1 MALPATI
8 EARQRELL
16 ELLAAIPLA
25 ESTEPSPDAITRL
38 SERDPSVPHRFA
50 RQIVQAHPWRRSIFK
65 HTASMLLGRDL
76 AEASAWFRNADN
88 HIVGEWEAL
97 ILLRCYH
104 ALKKTPHFA
113 GNGTEASVR
122 SFLVDDLLP
131 RVRAENAGLGKFST
145 SPTAWCGSENHTII
159 GFSIRL
165 LLEELA
171 GEDIDR
177 DHWGYPADQIPRWCL
192 EKATRGY
199 TEFFSTHY
207 TERCLAPLLNIAD
220 CSTDAGL
227 REVTSMAVDLLVAEY
242 ALIQINGFRGGAVR
256 RCYQVWTDDTH
267 QPEMTDS
274 RHDCCY
280 PMGQVFFG
288 DAVTE
293 SPFQYNDG
301 EQTIG
306 YLYYATTGY
315 RPSPVHL
322 EIVRPE
328 VRGNL
333 EIESARRWEHEDAQ
347 PQEPDT
353 CITAYATPHYVLSSI
368 RVPDK
373 IQWGHGNIGVN
384 GGVPYRL
391 SFRKP
396 RAMVG
401 TARDGE
407 NAWLTDP
414 LEARALFQHEST
426 VLYSGK
432 VDSYRE
438 VDPPIGPGEGIGLEE
453 QEGAFRPYR
462 EAGAEGEQVYAG
474 VREENGVGVMEVRLA
489 SQHESWEAFK
499 TAFKGNAAELESRER
514 MCYTTCDGIA
524 IELEGRRVAVDGK
537 PQATDGWPLYRSRL
551 INGDWWNQSEDAG
564 RITIGDETTG
574 RLVLDFRDL
583 ERSVREEME

>member
-1 MALPATI
+1 MALGETI
-8 EARQRELL
+8 EARQQELL
-16 ELLAAIPLA
+16 EMLATIPLA
-25 ESTEPSPDAITRL
+25 GAQDPSPDAITELRG
-38 SERDPSVPHRFA
+38 SDPSAPHRFT

-65 HTASMLLGRDL
+65 HTASMLLGTNL
-76 AEASAWFRNADN
+76 EEASAWFGDADN

-104 ALKKTPHFA
+104 ALRDKPQFTE
-113 GNGTEASVR
+113 NGTQAALR
-122 SFLVDDLLP
+122 SFLVDELLP

-145 SPTAWCGSENHTII
+145 SPTAWCGSENHTIV
-159 GFSIRL
+159 GFSVRL
-165 LLEELA
+165 LLEEMA
-171 GEDIDR
+171 GDDMDR
-177 DHWGYPADQIPRWCL
+177 DLWGYAADQIPKWCR

-220 CSTDAGL
+220 YSADAGL
-227 REVTSMAVDLLVAEY
+227 RKVTSMAVDLLVAEY
-242 ALIQINGFRGGAVR
+242 ALTQINGFRGGAVR

-280 PMGQVFFG
+280 PMGQVLFG
-288 DAVTE
+288 DAVTDE
-293 SPFQYNDG
+293 PFRYNDG

-328 VRGNL
+328 VRGDL
-333 EIESARRWEHEDAQ
+333 EIQSGRRWEHESAQ

-353 CITAYATPHYVLSSI
+353 TISAYVTPHYVLSSI
-368 RVPDK
+368 RVPTD

-391 SFRKP
+391 SFKKP

-401 TARDGE
+401 TARDGG

-414 LEARALFQHEST
+414 LEARALFQHKNT
-426 VLYSGK
+426 VLYFGK

-438 VDPPIGPGEGIGLEE
+438 IDPRIGPAEGIELEE
-453 QEGAFRPYR
+453 KEGVFRFFK

-474 VREENGVGVMEVRLA
+474 VREENGVGAMEVRLG
-489 SQHESWEAFK
+489 SQHPSWEAFK
-499 TAFKGNAAELESRER
+499 TAFKGNAAELASRDFIR
-514 MCYTTCDGIA
+514 YTTCDGIR
-524 IELEGRRVAVDGK
+524 IELEGGRATVDGK
-537 PQATDGWPLYRSRL
+537 PQSTEGWPLYRSRL
-551 INGDWWNQSEDAG
+551 INGGWLNQSDQAG
-564 RITIGDETTG
+564 CITIGDESTG
-574 RLVLDFRDL
+574 RLVLDFRDF
-583 ERSVREEME
+583 ERPKRNHR